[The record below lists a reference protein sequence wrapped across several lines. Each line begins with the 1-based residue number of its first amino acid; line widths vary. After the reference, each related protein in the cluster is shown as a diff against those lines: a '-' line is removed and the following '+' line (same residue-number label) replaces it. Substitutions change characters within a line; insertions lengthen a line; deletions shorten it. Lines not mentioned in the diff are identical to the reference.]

1 MVVSRG
7 NSPRPPPRGTAP
19 GHDRKDRIMNFV
31 TADHIYAL
39 ATAEFGDLPVLA
51 VDIDGEIAIFPQ
63 STAQVCCAEILT
75 DAAELDEYTD
85 GEDLDDVLA
94 AQFAAEINEAYGLTG
109 NGDAEEFTNPDGYV
123 AAVAIAADVVPN
135 GYCDVSVIER
145 QVIGYNVEDDEETPV
160 YSLGDRIVYQADT
173 GVNVDADDA
182 TTRAIAA
189 AEQLLEAAGWEV
201 VGEEWEYAADA
212 VYAPVTRG

>member
-1 MVVSRG
+1 
-7 NSPRPPPRGTAP
+7 SPRARPEGPEMA
-19 GHDRKDRIMNFV
+19 FV
-31 TADHIYAL
+31 TADHVYAL
-39 ATAEFGDLPVLA
+39 ATAEFGDLPVLV
-51 VDIDGEIAIFPQ
+51 VDVDGEIVVFPQ
-63 STAQVCCAEILT
+63 STAQARGAEILT
-75 DAAELDEYTD
+75 DAAALDEYTG
-85 GEDLDDVLA
+85 GELDDTLA

-109 NGDAEEFTNPDGYV
+109 NGDAEEFGYPHGYV
-123 AAVAIAADVVPN
+123 AAIATSADVVPN
-135 GYCDVSVIER
+135 GYCDVVIIER